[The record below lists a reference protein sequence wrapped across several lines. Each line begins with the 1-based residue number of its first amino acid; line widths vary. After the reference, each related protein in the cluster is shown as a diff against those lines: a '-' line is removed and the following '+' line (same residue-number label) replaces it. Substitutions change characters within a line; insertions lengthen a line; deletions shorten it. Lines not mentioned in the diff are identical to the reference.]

1 MDNSECLGHNI
12 AGADPTSATLPL
24 QHNCA
29 AAIGC
34 MARSAAH
41 IMAHVLKA

>member
-1 MDNSECLGHNI
+1 MDNSECVGHNI
-12 AGADPTSATLPL
+12 AG
-24 QHNCA
+24 A